1 MQPFGSS
8 SSSAAAAFLPSR
20 EPFYSINW
28 WRGAAFTALNGTV
41 CCSLVARCTHKRDG
55 FRRTADRIAKCTQT
69 PASPVF
75 SSAPAAHDRWSV
87 CACSRR
93 SPLRFSPPP
102 SLYHSLERGG
112 SARAAVLQPRS
123 VFFCSGWK
131 AEVERQ
137 GGLMSLCVSE
147 RVRECVKVRAAALS
161 LQTSR
166 LCHSCSGGRGVNS
179 CRRRWAH
186 AGEREGGWG

>member
-1 MQPFGSS
+1 MITRSDSVDLRRMQLFGAS

-28 WRGAAFTALNGTV
+28 QPL
-41 CCSLVARCTHKRDG
+41 ARCSISSPERYSMLLPGRLLHPQA
-55 FRRTADRIAKCTQT
+55 RRL
-69 PASPVF
+69 PAPSRPHCKVHPNASIPLF
-75 SSAPAAHDRWSV
+75 SSSHDRWSV

-112 SARAAVLQPRS
+112 SALAAVLQPHS
-123 VFFCSGWK
+123 VFFCSGWE

-137 GGLMSLCVSE
+137 GGLMSLCVRE

-179 CRRRWAH
+179 CRRR
-186 AGEREGGWG
+186 